1 MMLLSILDYKI
12 DHEQVEISLESEL
25 NVIYDKAPLL
35 YSQALKKPLIVLF
48 VGVPSA
54 V

>member
-1 MMLLSILDYKI
+1 MLLSILDYEI

-35 YSQALKKPLIVLF
+35 YSQALEKPLIVLF